1 MRLISSSIHVQ
12 LVTRSWRFD
21 THEAPSITEE
31 VPDDLAAIPL
41 GKAKI
46 ARSPELKSQGNA
58 TMLFVFG
65 L

>member
-1 MRLISSSIHVQ
+1 LLCEQLIGNPVAWIGPKS
-12 LVTRSWRFD
+12 
-21 THEAPSITEE
+21 
-31 VPDDLAAIPL
+31 DLTGIGPV

-58 TMLFVFG
+58 TTLFVFG